1 LSSSDNP
8 QLDTPPVSQPV
19 PQDFPA
25 ENPSTPTVVETSI
38 PAAATIAAAAPPPA
52 ENPVWN
58 FWDVL
63 LLALLTFVSMVVL
76 QVSVLLIG
84 RALVYHGLSLAE
96 LAKQP
101 ILLLIS
107 QFLIYLPIAACM
119 IVVVEG
125 RYHVRFWDAIH
136 WNWPRSPWTYLGIGV
151 VVFMVLLFLESLL
164 PMPKDTPFDQ
174 LFDRPLDA
182 YLIMILAVAVAPLM
196 EELFFRGF
204 LYPVLARRLGA
215 VAGVALSALPFG
227 LLHLQQYGWSLS
239 AGLIIFLVGVVCG
252 AVRAATKSV
261 GAAFLVHVGYN
272 GAQMLIAVLAT
283 RGFTHMPHP

>member
-1 LSSSDNP
+1 MSSSDNP

-19 PQDFPA
+19 PQDFPV
-25 ENPSTPTVVETSI
+25 ENAPTPNAVETSI
-38 PAAATIAAAAPPPA
+38 PAAETTVVTTPPPV
-52 ENPVWN
+52 EDPVWN

-63 LLALLTFVSMVVL
+63 LLALLTFISMVVV

-96 LAKQP
+96 LAKLP
-101 ILLLIS
+101 LLLLIS
-107 QFLIYLPIAACM
+107 QFLIYLPVAACM
-119 IVVVEG
+119 ILVVEG
-125 RYHVRFWDAIH
+125 KYHVRFWEAIH
-136 WNWPRSPWTYLGIGV
+136 WNWPLSSWTYLGVGV

-204 LYPVLARRLGA
+204 LYPVLARRLG
-215 VAGVALSALPFG
+215 VAAGIALSALPFG

-261 GAAFLVHVGYN
+261 GASFLVHAGYN
-272 GAQMLIAVLAT
+272 GTQMLIAALVT
-283 RGFTHMPHP
+283 RGFTHMPKL